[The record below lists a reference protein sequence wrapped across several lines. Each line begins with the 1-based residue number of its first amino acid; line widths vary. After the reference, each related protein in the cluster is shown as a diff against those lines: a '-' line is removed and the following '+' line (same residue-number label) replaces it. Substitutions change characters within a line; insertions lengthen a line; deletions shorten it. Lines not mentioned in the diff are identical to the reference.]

1 MGSWQILACGNT
13 QTTRKSCMKYCSVD
27 LTSSLILC
35 FLTKSSVS
43 ITLTGQGVIA
53 VRLVSTETL
62 QQAVLRLVSPAHVL
76 ELLPAASEFM
86 SQRLFKLCLMIIL
99 LSVDHCLM
107 LDYKLPA
114 LLVHHCYCGAE

>member
-1 MGSWQILACGNT
+1 
-13 QTTRKSCMKYCSVD
+13 MKYCSVD
-27 LTSSLILC
+27 LTSSLIPC

-53 VRLVSTETL
+53 VRLVSMETL

-76 ELLPAASEFM
+76 EPLLAASEYM
-86 SQRLFKLCLMIIL
+86 PQRLFKLCLMIIL
-99 LSVDHCLM
+99 LSVDHSLM

-114 LLVHHCYCGAE
+114 LLIHHYYCGAE